1 MAKIVHTNTL
11 TSEKVNISDAY
22 ELFSGSRIT
31 LCAEKTCKI
40 CDEIGR
46 RHIITSLTSLTDGY
60 MEDITSIV
68 LRASINE
75 YAEDHTNGGKQFYYR
90 HLKVF
95 INW

>member
-1 MAKIVHTNTL
+1 MAKISRKNTL
-11 TSEKVNISDAY
+11 TSEKVKISDAY
-22 ELFSGSRIT
+22 DLFLGSRKT
-31 LCAEKTCKI
+31 LCAEESYNI
-40 CDEIGR
+40 YRDIGR
-46 RHIITSLTSLTDGY
+46 RHIIPSLTSLTDGC

-75 YAEDHTNGGKQFYYR
+75 YAKDHTNDGKQFYYR